1 MRIRVLILPETSHV
15 PQQVLRRLRNAAGAV
30 VSSVAIAACT
40 TLGPDYR
47 EPSPAWLASWQ
58 PDLYGQYV
66 EGETE
71 PAAAESSAP
80 SAVDL
85 GRWWQRFQDPSLNAL
100 IDAVRQANPSLQ
112 ISALRVLEA
121 RARLAG
127 AEALRLPQQQELQS
141 SAAYLRQRRSDG
153 LLPASDDSFGS
164 YSATLSLG
172 WELDFWGRFE
182 RGIQS
187 ADAAY
192 LASIA
197 AYRDAQVLLL
207 AQTAELYYAYR
218 TTQLRIAIAL
228 ENAEIQKRSFEI
240 TTKLFESGQQSEL
253 DLQQARTQYLA
264 TLATIPDLE
273 RALTQQ
279 RNLIALLL
287 ARPPGPVTELTG
299 GPSTL
304 PVIEPLTLREVPA
317 NLILRRP
324 DVRAA
329 AWQAGAQ
336 SAQVGVAMTDL
347 YPAISLF
354 GNFGWNGDSL
364 SVTRD
369 GTTFSAGPALR
380 WNIFDYGR
388 IRANIRV
395 QDARLQQA
403 LVAFDA
409 AILGAARE
417 VDDAAI
423 AVVKTAEAGTVLS
436 DSRRAAERALEIA
449 NRRYQEGYADFQ
461 RVLDAQRALFAQA
474 EKELLNQG
482 AHLAATVDFY
492 RTLGGGWES
501 VPLDVMVPE
510 TLREQMRE
518 RTNWGQ
524 LLEGELPDKLD
535 NASSEG
541 RSQ

>member
-1 MRIRVLILPETSHV
+1 VWSA
-15 PQQVLRRLRNAAGAV
+15 RRALKRLSAAAGAAFL
-30 VSSVAIAACT
+30 SACT
-40 TLGPDYR
+40 TLGPDYQ
-47 EPSPAWLASWQ
+47 EPKPEWLAAWQ
-58 PDLYGQYV
+58 PDLYGQYRDAAPAGEDSGV
-66 EGETE
+66 EL
-71 PAAAESSAP
+71 A
-80 SAVDL
+80 
-85 GRWWQRFQDPSLNAL
+85 RWWQRFEDPNLDAL
-100 IDAVRQANPSLQ
+100 IERVLLANPSLQ
-112 ISALRVLEA
+112 ISGLRVLEA
-121 RARLAG
+121 RARLSG
-127 AEALRLPQQQELQS
+127 AEALRLPQQQEIQS

-164 YSATLSLG
+164 YSATLALG

-192 LASIA
+192 LSSVA
-197 AYRDAQVLLL
+197 AYRDAQVLLI

-218 TTQLRIAIAL
+218 TTQLRIAIAR
-228 ENAEIQKRSFEI
+228 ENADIQKRSFEI
-240 TTKLFESGQQSEL
+240 TTRLFESGQQSEL

-273 RALTQQ
+273 RVLTQQ

-287 ARPPGPVTELTG
+287 ALPPGPVPELAG
-299 GPSTL
+299 GLKAL
-304 PVIEPLTLREVPA
+304 PTIEPVSIRDVPA
-317 NLILRRP
+317 NLVLRRP

-336 SAQVGVAMTDL
+336 SAQVGVAVTDL

-354 GNFGWNGDSL
+354 GNFGWTGDSL

-369 GTTFSAGPALR
+369 GTTFAAGPALR

-388 IRANIRV
+388 IRSNIRV

-409 AILGAARE
+409 TVLDAARE
-417 VDDAAI
+417 IDDAAI
-423 AVVKTAEAGTVLS
+423 AVVKTAEAGLVLS
-436 DSRRAAERALEIA
+436 ESRRAAERALEIA

-461 RVLDAQRALFAQA
+461 RVLDAQRALFSQA
-474 EKELLNQG
+474 EKELVNQG
-482 AHLAATVDFY
+482 AHLSATVGLY
-492 RTLGGGWES
+492 RALGGGWRP
-501 VPLDVMVPE
+501 VPLE
-510 TLREQMRE
+510 TMIPASIREEMRE
-518 RTNWGQ
+518 RTNWGE
-524 LLEGELPDKLD
+524 LLEGPVPANLE

-541 RSQ
+541 TSE